1 MGVAEDELFA
11 DAVGHV
17 VQVKAACVLLQGGVE
32 DYLEQYVAQLLFQV
46 GGALLVDGLGHLIG
60 FLNEVPADA
69 LVGLGTVPCAAG
81 PPRYTALSV

>member
-17 VQVKAACVLLQGGVE
+17 VQVKAACILLQGGVE
-32 DYLEQYVAQLLFQV
+32 DHLEQYVAQLLFQV

-60 FLNEVPADA
+60 LLQQTAPQGGMGLHSIPRTAA
-69 LVGLGTVPCAAG
+69 L
-81 PPRYTALSV
+81 